1 MKTIIIFTQVLL
13 VTCMALCGPAVSA
26 ADSTYINDCGVLT
39 QSDECVLWALDGDT
53 TMYTLL
59 TYAGFQVGD
68 TVRVEGYI
76 FDWPDT
82 VCVDADGYIENYY
95 INYCTSPPLDTI
107 GGCGVL
113 IQVDS
118 CLLFALPGDTLL
130 YELEN
135 YGYYQAGDSVQVV
148 GYINWNCG
156 TTCLGADA
164 CILGNSI
171 GPCGEIPGSG
181 FYVESFGII
190 VQGTECLLFTP
201 AASMSKFYVLDNYAD
216 FLDGDT
222 VFVTGSLV
230 PGCQTVCQDAD
241 DCIENN
247 TIEAASGDDPGY
259 YYESYGIL
267 VQTVDCMLFAPQ
279 GHIDTPLDLENYAD
293 FHVGDT
299 VFVTGNMVLGCAT
312 SCAEAYL
319 CIETNTIDT
328 LGIYANPV
336 PGNVVMKLVPGAD
349 PQNELVF
356 DGSEV
361 VDSIVAENIYL
372 IQFADS
378 FEIDGYVNM
387 ILDHPNVIL
396 AEPNYEINLP
406 ENLQMSI
413 SFPDEYAPP
422 LDIEHDEPA
431 EFFEQASFGNLG
443 IDSAQMISIGTDVI
457 VAVIDNGFDLM
468 HPWLVNGFHSSG
480 YDYFNGDDNVASDSG
495 IAESHGT
502 FVCGQIRLVAPGCR
516 LIPLKA
522 LGGNGVGN
530 NFSIAKAIYHAIDS
544 GAAVINL
551 SLGTY
556 EDSYLLRTACATASA
571 AGITLVAAAGNDST
585 FLPIYPAAYP
595 GVISVSAVDTLDEI
609 AGFSNFGDSIDVCAP
624 GVEMYS
630 SLTGEYDWG
639 TWSGTSFAAPLVSAT
654 CALVLALDPDMTGTE
669 MEAYIRSTSE
679 KELWSGTIS
688 PPDPLYGYGRVDASN
703 AVWSINSIP
712 VVDGCGDVNGDEF
725 VNIVDAVCII
735 NYVFFQIIP
744 GPNLQWAG
752 DVNADLMV
760 NVSDAVYLLNYIFI
774 AFSPEPNCPA
784 E

>member
-1 MKTIIIFTQVLL
+1 MKTIIIITQALL
-13 VTCMALCGPAVSA
+13 VAFMALCGHTVRA
-26 ADSTYINDCGVLT
+26 ADSTYISDCGVLT

-53 TMYTLL
+53 AMYTLL
-59 TYAGFQVGD
+59 TYGGFQVGD

-76 FDWPDT
+76 FNWPDT
-82 VCVDADGYIENYY
+82 VCVDADGHIENYY
-95 INYCTSPPLDTI
+95 INYCTSVPLDTI

-113 IQVDS
+113 MQIDD
-118 CLLFALPGDTLL
+118 CLLFALPGDTIL
-130 YELEN
+130 YELDN
-135 YGYYQAGDSVQVV
+135 YGSYQSGDSALVF
-148 GYINWNCG
+148 GYVDWDCG
-156 TTCLGADA
+156 TTCYDADA

-190 VQGTECLLFTP
+190 VQGAECLLFTP
-201 AASMSKFYVLDNYAD
+201 AASMSIFYVLDNYGG
-216 FLDGDT
+216 FQDGDT
-222 VFVTGSLV
+222 VFVKGSLV
-230 PGCQTVCQDAD
+230 PGCQSICVETD

-247 TIEAASGDDPGY
+247 TIEAASGDNPGY

-267 VQTVDCMLFAPQ
+267 VQTADCMLFAPR
-279 GHIDTPLDLENYAD
+279 GDIETPLDLANYAD
-293 FHVGDT
+293 FQVGDS

-312 SCAEAYL
+312 PCAEAYL
-319 CIETNTIDT
+319 CIEDNTIDT
-328 LGIYANPV
+328 LGIYTEPV
-336 PGNVVMKLVPGAD
+336 LGNVVMKLIPGAD

-361 VDSIVAENIYL
+361 VDSIEVENIYL
-372 IQFADS
+372 IGFSDS
-378 FEIDGYVNM
+378 LDIDDYVNM
-387 ILDHPNVIL
+387 ISEHPNVIL
-396 AEPNYEINLP
+396 AEPNYEVNLP

-422 LDIEHDEPA
+422 LDVEHSEPSG
-431 EFFEQASFGNLG
+431 FFEQASFGNLG
-443 IDSAQMISIGTDVI
+443 IDSAQIFSIGFDVI
-457 VAVIDNGFDLM
+457 VAVIDNGFDTT
-468 HPWLVNGFHSSG
+468 HPWLVDAFHSLG
-480 YDYFNGDDNVASDSG
+480 YDYFNGDGDVASDSG

-522 LGGNGVGN
+522 LGGDGVGN

-556 EDSYLLRTACATASA
+556 EDSYLLRTACAAASA
-571 AGITLVAAAGNDST
+571 AGITIVAAAGNDST

-630 SLTGEYDWG
+630 SLSGGYDWG
-639 TWSGTSFAAPLVSAT
+639 TWTGTSFAAPLVSAT
-654 CALVLALDPDMTGTE
+654 CALLLALDPSITPTE
-669 MEAYIRSTSE
+669 MEAYIRLTAE
-679 KELWSGTIS
+679 KELYPGTII
-688 PPDPLYGYGRVDASN
+688 PPDPLYGYGRVDAFR
-703 AVWSINSIP
+703 AVWTLNSKP
-712 VVDGCGDVNGDEF
+712 VVEGCGDVNDDEF
-725 VNIVDAVCII
+725 VNIIDVVCII
-735 NYVFFQIIP
+735 NYIFFQVIP
-744 GPNLQWAG
+744 GPDLMQVG
-752 DVNADLMV
+752 DVNADLTV
-760 NVSDAVYLLNYIFI
+760 NVSDAVYLINYIFLPS
-774 AFSPEPNCPA
+774 SPEPNCPT